1 MNKIERLDE
10 LVKLVDRLGTITVA
24 QIVES
29 LKVSDMTVRRDLTEL
44 ENQGKLTRIFGGA
57 KSNKAQQYHEIPHEE
72 KLFKNIEAKRAVAK
86 KAVQLIEDGD
96 TIFLGPGT
104 SVEVLSEQISN
115 QNLRVI
121 TNCLPIFNDLLKKK
135 SDTFKVFLLG
145 GEMRETSQA
154 FVGEMTNAIMDK
166 MYFTKMFF
174 SGNGIKNGQIMT
186 SSFEEA
192 YTQKLALERS
202 SETYLL
208 IDSSKIGKEDFTSIC
223 PLADITAVITDQMS
237 ENAQEELEVYT
248 KIIS

>member
-1 MNKIERLDE
+1 MNKIERLEE

-24 QIVES
+24 QIVER

-104 SVEVLSEQISN
+104 SVEVLAEEINN
-115 QNLRVI
+115 QHLRVI
-121 TNCLPIFNDLLKKK
+121 TNCLPIFHDLLKKK

-145 GEMRETSQA
+145 GEIREATQA

-223 PLADITAVITDQMS
+223 PLADITAVIIDQTS
-237 ENAQEELEVYT
+237 DTVHEEIEVHT
-248 KIIS
+248 KVIS

>member
-57 KSNKAQQYHEIPHEE
+57 KSNKAQQYYEIPHEE

-115 QNLRVI
+115 QKLRVI

-154 FVGEMTNAIMDK
+154 FVVEMTNAIK
-166 MYFTKMFF
+166 ERMYFTKNFF
-174 SGNGIKNGQIMT
+174 S
-186 SSFEEA
+186 
-192 YTQKLALERS
+192 
-202 SETYLL
+202 
-208 IDSSKIGKEDFTSIC
+208 
-223 PLADITAVITDQMS
+223 
-237 ENAQEELEVYT
+237 
-248 KIIS
+248 

>member
-115 QNLRVI
+115 QKLRVI

-154 FVGEMTNAIMDK
+154 FVGEMTNAIMER

-174 SGNGIKNGQIMT
+174 SCNGIKGGQIMT

-202 SETYLL
+202 TETYLL
-208 IDSSKIGKEDFTSIC
+208 IDSSKIDKEDFTSIC
-223 PLADITAVITDQMS
+223 PLSEITAVIIDQTS
-237 ENAQEELEVYT
+237 DTAHEELEVHT
-248 KIIS
+248 TVIS